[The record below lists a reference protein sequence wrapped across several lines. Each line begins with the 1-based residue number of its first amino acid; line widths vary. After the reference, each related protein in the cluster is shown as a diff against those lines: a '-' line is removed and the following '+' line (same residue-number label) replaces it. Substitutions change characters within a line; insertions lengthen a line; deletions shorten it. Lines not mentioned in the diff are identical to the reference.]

1 MGAKHRLPA
10 RQAGLIAALLLAAAC
25 SGGDETAAT
34 TTTTTSTTTTAA
46 PAVACS
52 TVGPGD
58 DRVELGERWY
68 LRHVPPAHDGQT
80 AVPLVV
86 DLHGY
91 SEGAELHASRTALGA
106 HGDEHG
112 FITVTPEGL
121 GPVPQWDLRVGG
133 VDVAFVGAVL
143 DDVEAALCIDRDRI
157 YVTGHS
163 MGGFLISTIACSP
176 LAARIAAFAPVAGM
190 RLVEPC
196 QPPRTSP
203 ALAIHA
209 TGDDVVLYDGGLSPA
224 AADVLDLPEDGP
236 SIAAIVEAWPGG
248 DARLHTIEGGT
259 HAWPVE
265 ANDLIWDFFEAES
278 LGQ

>member
-10 RQAGLIAALLLAAAC
+10 RQAGLIAALLLAVAC
-25 SGGDETAAT
+25 SGDDDTAAS
-34 TTTTTSTTTTAA
+34 TTTSTSTATTAA
-46 PAVACS
+46 PAAACS
-52 TVGPGD
+52 TVEPGD
-58 DRVELGERWY
+58 GQVDLGQRWY
-68 LRHVPPAHDGQT
+68 LRHVPPAHDGDT
-80 AVPLVV
+80 PVPLVV

-91 SEGAELHASRTALGA
+91 SEGARLHASRTALGV

-112 FITVTPEGL
+112 FATVTPQGL
-121 GPVPQWDLRVGG
+121 GEVPQWDLRVDG
-133 VDVAFVGAVL
+133 VDVAFIGAVI
-143 DDVEAALCIDRDRI
+143 DDAESALCIDRDRI

-196 QPPRTSP
+196 QPPSTSP

-248 DARLHTIEGGT
+248 AATLHTIEGGN
-259 HAWPVE
+259 HAWPLE
-265 ANDLIWDFFEAES
+265 ANDLIWDFFATQS
-278 LGQ
+278 LDQ